1 LESITKYYR
10 VDRREIFFLKFI
22 LEAYD
27 GIAMFTTIDP
37 DAGIVM
43 LHVSPGCESEVD
55 MVLND
60 LKKNI
65 LIQQTVKPANGR
77 F

>member
-37 DAGIVM
+37 AAGIVM

-65 LIQQTVKPANGR
+65 LIEQTVKP
-77 F
+77 